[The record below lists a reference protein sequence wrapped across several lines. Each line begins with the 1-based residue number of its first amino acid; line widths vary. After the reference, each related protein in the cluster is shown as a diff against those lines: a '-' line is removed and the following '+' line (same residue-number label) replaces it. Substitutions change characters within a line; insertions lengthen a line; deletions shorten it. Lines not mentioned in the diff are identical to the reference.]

1 MTSRFHPRRSV
12 RMPRTRFAI
21 IPETTVVEW
30 RIPVSV
36 LWGIRAKRGFA
47 MIDRRR
53 LARQIRREV
62 VSIRAD
68 IAQLERR

>member
-1 MTSRFHPRRSV
+1 
-12 RMPRTRFAI
+12 MPRTRFAI